1 MLHKINFLIKNE
13 SSFLIIYLFIL
24 QKFKNFLIK
33 RKVLK
38 QKRVNQLN
46 LKNYKI
52 SHDWFSSHAYYFKYF
67 MNKFPANFKYLEI
80 GSFEGN
86 SAIFVSSNFPK
97 SEITCVDPW
106 INYEEIDPWINYKKE
121 SRAYLIEVEKIFDQN
136 TKNLTNI
143 KKKKDTSNNFF
154 IKNNQKYNFIYV
166 DGYHKYEYVLKDC
179 LNSWE
184 ALLPGGILVCDDYIW
199 EFYKENELKL
209 NPCFAI
215 NKFLEIKKKHIK
227 VLLVTNSQI
236 FIKKLTN

>member
-52 SHDWFSSHAYYFKYF
+52 SYDWFSSHAYYFKYF
-67 MNKFPANFKYLEI
+67 MNKLPENFKYLEI

-106 INYEEIDPWINYKKE
+106 INYEENNRTDLKD
-121 SRAYLIEVEKIFDQN
+121 VEKIFDQN
-136 TKNLTNI
+136 IKNLINII
-143 KKKKDTSNNFF
+143 KKKILLIIFL
-154 IKNNQKYNFIYV
+154 
-166 DGYHKYEYVLKDC
+166 LKITK
-179 LNSWE
+179 SI
-184 ALLPGGILVCDDYIW
+184 ILSILMDI
-199 EFYKENELKL
+199 
-209 NPCFAI
+209 I
-215 NKFLEIKKKHIK
+215 NMNMF
-227 VLLVTNSQI
+227 
-236 FIKKLTN
+236 

>member
-52 SHDWFSSHAYYFKYF
+52 SYDWFSSHAYYFKHF
-67 MNKFPANFKYLEI
+67 MNKLPENFKYLEI

-106 INYEEIDPWINYKKE
+106 INYEEN
-121 SRAYLIEVEKIFDQN
+121 SRADLKDVEKIFDQN
-136 TKNLTNI
+136 IKNLINI
-143 KKKKDTSNNFF
+143 IKKKDTSNNFF
-154 IKNNQKYNFIYV
+154 IKNNQKYNFIYI

-199 EFYKENELKL
+199 EFYKGSELKL

-227 VLLVTNSQI
+227 ILLVTNSKI
-236 FIKKLTN
+236 FIKKLTNQADNFLK

>member
-1 MLHKINFLIKNE
+1 MLYKINFLIKNK
-13 SSFLIIYLFIL
+13 SSFLIIFLFIL
-24 QKFKNFLIK
+24 QKFKSFIIK

-38 QKRVNQLN
+38 QKKINQLN
-46 LKNYKI
+46 LKNYKT
-52 SHDWFSSHAYYFKYF
+52 SNDWFSSNAYYFKYF
-67 MNKFPANFKYLEI
+67 MNKLPENFKYLEI

-106 INYEEIDPWINYKKE
+106 INYEEINSINVTN
-121 SRAYLIEVEKIFDQN
+121 VEKIFDQN
-136 TKNLTNI
+136 IKNLTNI
-143 KKKKDTSNNFF
+143 KKIKDTSDYFF
-154 IKNNQKYNFIYV
+154 IKNNQKYNFIYI

-184 ALLPGGILVCDDYIW
+184 ALLPGGILACDDYIW
-199 EFYKENELKL
+199 EFYKVNELKL

-215 NKFLEIKKKHIK
+215 NKFLEIKKEHIK

-236 FIKKLTN
+236 FIKKIKLQVDNLIK